1 MKAQIE
7 ERLKNWGF
15 HEEDIPG
22 ILKIMPKIEDQEDIL
37 IVAAALRA
45 LMKLKVPNYKDNNNF
60 IPHAKVISRGDKRDL
75 DIIYNLKI
83 PILTG
88 IYPTLDSEKQ

>member
-22 ILKIMPKIEDQEDIL
+22 ILKIMPKMEDQEDIL

-45 LMKLKVPNYKDNNNF
+45 LMKLKVPNYKDNNIF
-60 IPHAKVISRGDKRDL
+60 ICHAKAICRGEKEDL
-75 DIIYNLKI
+75 DLIYNFKI

-88 IYPTLDSEKQ
+88 TYSTLD